1 MTTQQ
6 LESRLQ
12 SVLTDTGIN
21 LTALTDATNFSHD
34 LGLDSLATAD
44 LLMQIERQFSIRISD
59 EDWWKLKTWGQLK
72 AYIVDELSDQS
83 NYSPGYNSLRQF
95 DVYGPSL

>member
-12 SVLTDTGIN
+12 TVLADIGIPLTTLTDI
-21 LTALTDATNFSHD
+21 TNFNQD
-34 LGLDSLATAD
+34 LGLDSLDIAD
-44 LLMQIERQFSIRISD
+44 LLMQVERQFSIRIPD

-72 AYIVDELSDQS
+72 DYIVDELGDRRSCPLGS
-83 NYSPGYNSLRQF
+83 GPLRQF
-95 DVYGPSL
+95 NVYGPSL